1 MYKKVSLGLLMGTF
15 VALTLFVCCAQ
26 ARENEFTADMVE
38 HISGKTK
45 MSKIYVKGEKYRL
58 EQEEDGLQIIVIVD
72 QDAGVTRV
80 LLPGEKKYIE
90 MESKDP
96 ESLMND
102 PFQSFK
108 FLSTRAEKKYLGR
121 EKVSDYDCDKYVI
134 TDRGQDLMTQ
144 WISQSLKFPIK
155 IVNHTTKMS
164 MELRNIQEGLVED
177 ALFQIPAGYEKMGMP
192 GKIQVSVPEWAKEVP
207 SSPLM
212 NPPFQNSMSAQEIIR
227 VSVEAGKEIEAE
239 GKNEID
245 GRSVFTVVPFLDGK
259 PTKDPSECTYKLLE
273 KGKSR
278 KVTCKEITREA
289 DEIVIR
295 VKEGKVMLEVKQIEL
310 AAGEAVSAGGEL
322 RVSVE
327 AGRYVEVRIENLISG
342 ESVCT
347 VTFFQEGKELSE
359 KVIGP
364 VGFRTFTLNSEKMR
378 QQRTWSTEADEI
390 VIRVEK
396 GQMLIR
402 VKQR

>member
-26 ARENEFTADMVE
+26 ARESEFTADMVE

-80 LLPGEKKYIE
+80 LLRGEKKYIE

-134 TDRGQDLMTQ
+134 TDQGQDLMTQ

-164 MELRNIQEGLVED
+164 MELRNIQEELVEN
-177 ALFQIPAGYEKMGMP
+177 ALFQIPAGYEKMGML
-192 GKIQVSVPEWAKEVP
+192 GKIQVSVPAWAKEVP

-212 NPPFQNSMSAQEIIR
+212 NPPFQNSMSA
-227 VSVEAGKEIEAE
+227 
-239 GKNEID
+239 
-245 GRSVFTVVPFLDGK
+245 
-259 PTKDPSECTYKLLE
+259 
-273 KGKSR
+273 
-278 KVTCKEITREA
+278 
-289 DEIVIR
+289 
-295 VKEGKVMLEVKQIEL
+295 
-310 AAGEAVSAGGEL
+310 
-322 RVSVE
+322 
-327 AGRYVEVRIENLISG
+327 
-342 ESVCT
+342 
-347 VTFFQEGKELSE
+347 
-359 KVIGP
+359 
-364 VGFRTFTLNSEKMR
+364 
-378 QQRTWSTEADEI
+378 
-390 VIRVEK
+390 
-396 GQMLIR
+396 
-402 VKQR
+402 